1 MPVVVALGDSPAI
14 RDAFEHPPAQVPLT
28 LAGKPH
34 IARIEHGQLHLQR
47 RTVDLRTIVAE
58 TLEARRIQIERRRH
72 ALNVEIGTDP
82 IFVYGDPLRIAQVVS
97 NLIDNAAKYTP
108 EQGTITVALCS
119 EGDEAVVAVRDT
131 GVGIPPAQAQKIFEP
146 FAQLPDSRHA
156 SAGGVG
162 LGLALVKRLTE
173 LHGGQIQVA
182 SDGPSQGSC
191 FTIRLP
197 IHRVPSISET

>member
-1 MPVVVALGDSPAI
+1 MTCSTSRASKVASFSSNA
-14 RDAFEHPPAQVPLT
+14 APLIF
-28 LAGKPH
+28 G
-34 IARIEHGQLHLQR
+34 
-47 RTVDLRTIVAE
+47 TIVAE

-72 ALNVEIGTDP
+72 TLNVDIGVDP
-82 IFVYGDPLRIAQVVS
+82 ILVDGDPLRIAQAVS
-97 NLIDNAAKYTP
+97 NLVDNAAKYTP
-108 EQGTITVALCS
+108 EQGTITVALSS

-131 GVGIPPAQAQKIFEP
+131 GVGIPPEQAKRIFEP

-173 LHGGQIQVA
+173 LHGGQVKVA
-182 SDGPSQGSC
+182 SDGPGQGSC

-197 IHRVPSISET
+197 IRHALSISET